1 VKKKSGRKLAWCCD
15 IIGKSSPMKAI
26 YSTIEKVSTSPSA
39 TVLILGDSG
48 TGKELIARAIHKS
61 GACADKPFVEI
72 NCTALPE
79 NLLETELFG
88 YEPGAF
94 TDAKHT
100 KKGLIEIADGGTFF
114 IDEIGDLNL
123 RLQVKL
129 VKALEEK
136 QFRRIG
142 GIENISVTM
151 RIITA
156 TNRDLVGLVRKGRF
170 REDLFYRLNVVT
182 IHAPTLRERGQ
193 DIILLAKHFLR
204 LFNHGHNRSVT
215 GFTDDARALLLEYPW
230 PGNVRELKNSIERA
244 VLLGTTTKITV
255 EDLELGSGH
264 IIQNYPAKVK
274 YTDKVEIEIPP
285 QGISLVE
292 LERVAIEKAMKM
304 AKGNL
309 SMASRLLRISRET
322 LRYRLKKHF
331 ISELR
336 SKNGYDSCLSPTV

>member
-1 VKKKSGRKLAWCCD
+1 
-15 IIGKSSPMKAI
+15 
-26 YSTIEKVSTSPSA
+26 
-39 TVLILGDSG
+39 
-48 TGKELIARAIHKS
+48 
-61 GACADKPFVEI
+61 
-72 NCTALPE
+72 
-79 NLLETELFG
+79 
-88 YEPGAF
+88 
-94 TDAKHT
+94 
-100 KKGLIEIADGGTFF
+100 
-114 IDEIGDLNL
+114 
-123 RLQVKL
+123 
-129 VKALEEK
+129 
-136 QFRRIG
+136 
-142 GIENISVTM
+142 
-151 RIITA
+151 
-156 TNRDLVGLVRKGRF
+156 
-170 REDLFYRLNVVT
+170 
-182 IHAPTLRERGQ
+182 
-193 DIILLAKHFLR
+193 
-204 LFNHGHNRSVT
+204 
-215 GFTDDARALLLEYPW
+215 
-230 PGNVRELKNSIERA
+230 LKNSIERA